1 MEIGR
6 ILDITRDSRASE
18 GDSYI
23 IDSPCRSLRL
33 QTGFFSLSTNASR
46 LQQLLNNNSVSSLY
60 LYDVKIELSASTA
73 LSQAMAA
80 NVNLRTLFSINRHE
94 VPASC
99 ARSSVQVK
107 RAWER
112 EHYQW
117 LESQQDHCRTPLGV
131 RQGYR

>member
-33 QTGFFSLSTNASR
+33 QTGFFSLFTNASR

-60 LYDVKIELSASTA
+60 LYDVIIELSASTV
-73 LSQAMAA
+73 LSQAIAA
-80 NVNLRTLFSINRHE
+80 NGFLV
-94 VPASC
+94 
-99 ARSSVQVK
+99 RSSEFRCDNRRFCGFEFIDFFESGLQYTSTVNSLVSVPL
-107 RAWER
+107 RR
-112 EHYQW
+112 YQ
-117 LESQQDHCRTPLGV
+117 S
-131 RQGYR
+131 

>member
-1 MEIGR
+1 MEIVRVLFRG
-6 ILDITRDSRASE
+6 RDSRASE

-73 LSQAMAA
+73 LSQAIAA
-80 NVNLRTLFSINRHE
+80 NGNLRTLFSINRHE
-94 VPASC
+94 VPVFEFAFLANNSNLL
-99 ARSSVQVK
+99 VVHVHQVLCTVYIYK
-107 RAWER
+107 
-112 EHYQW
+112 
-117 LESQQDHCRTPLGV
+117 
-131 RQGYR
+131 